1 MSNLLI
7 SEPPLQL
14 LPGLA
19 VRFGLNE
26 AIFLQQLHYWL
37 NNAKVAG
44 KVIDG
49 RKWISNSVKQW
60 RSDNFPFWSEDTIQR
75 AIKSLIQQGAVSA
88 RKDLNSGAFDR
99 TNWYTINYDVLDR
112 EPQLAVTREPQVA
125 AMEGRELP
133 PSLYTETT
141 KAETTTENTKARARV
156 DRSPVAQSAA
166 PAVPTPPAPALTQ
179 SEIDGFA
186 EATNVRATAPPPP
199 CDAPPPDPLGFRYAS
214 DDPPPGPKHRQF
226 DPRQLVGGLYP
237 AGFGQT
243 AYEIYRES
251 FAVTPT
257 HKQIQHMTANV
268 TDLDKWRTITE
279 ACALKGWKSYSNVF
293 DAYQNGFRE
302 QKGISDGNGGKNFGR
317 NNGQNSPSAFAQQSG
332 PKRFD
337 PYDRSTWDREMLATF
352 DPISLAE
359 IEQEE
364 RERGLS
370 SM

>member
-1 MSNLLI
+1 MSIKVMNYVWDHSDAQGTELLCLLAIADNANDDGEAFPGIARIAKKCRVGERAIQKVLRKLQDSGEIEVRIGHGLKTTTGHTNRYVLLKYQEWVNVGTPQPARGERGDTPGVNSGTPQGVNVGTPKPSVLTI
-7 SEPPLQL
+7 SKP
-14 LPGLA
+14 
-19 VRFGLNE
+19 
-26 AIFLQQLHYWL
+26 
-37 NNAKVAG
+37 
-44 KVIDG
+44 
-49 RKWISNSVKQW
+49 SVK
-60 RSDNFPFWSEDTIQR
+60 S
-75 AIKSLIQQGAVSA
+75 KG
-88 RKDLNSGAFDR
+88 
-99 TNWYTINYDVLDR
+99 
-112 EPQLAVTREPQVA
+112 
-125 AMEGRELP
+125 
-133 PSLYTETT
+133 
-141 KAETTTENTKARARV
+141 ARV
-156 DRSPVAQSAA
+156 DHSPVAQRAA
-166 PAVPTPPAPALTQ
+166 PTVPTPPPPALTQ

-186 EATNVRATAPPPP
+186 EATNIKATAPPPP
-199 CDAPPPDPLGFRYAS
+199 CDAPPPDALGFRYAS
-214 DDPPPGPKHRQF
+214 DDPPTGPKHRQF

-268 TDLDKWRTITE
+268 SDLDKWRTITE

-302 QKGISDGNGGKNFGR
+302 QKGIISDGNGGKNFGR
-317 NNGQNSPSAFAQQSG
+317 SNGQNNPAAFAQPG